1 MISLS
6 RETVAALYTAGAA
19 ILPTL
24 LAHERNGDAWAISEA
39 LAEAETAL
47 LDDARDG
54 EGVIS

>member
-24 LAHERNGDAWAISEA
+24 LAHERNADAWTISEA

-47 LDDARDG
+47 LDDDH
-54 EGVIS
+54 EPQGVIS